1 MTERGKAKEITKSRI
16 HKSAL
21 GLFSVNGYFQ
31 TSIAEI
37 SIKANIS
44 KGLFYHYYSSKEA
57 LFEEIILESINTIL
71 DYLSQNNDE
80 EFNDDKFVYFLN
92 KVILPSLENDKTL
105 WKLLVLLL
113 SQQILYELATMY
125 LLKSTAYIEYEN
137 ILNRYFKTKG
147 YEKPDVEV
155 KLFTA
160 SLMGICIQ
168 YIVNPSGFPVNI
180 IMEQF
185 TNKIISKGQLKK
197 KGANNHK
204 KE

>member
-1 MTERGKAKEITKSRI
+1 MTERGKAKETTKSRVR
-16 HKSAL
+16 KSAL
-21 GLFSVNGYFQ
+21 ALFSVNGYYQ

-37 SIKANIS
+37 TTNAHIS

-71 DYLSQNNDE
+71 DNLTQNNDG
-80 EFNDDKFVYFLN
+80 EFNDDKLVYFLN
-92 KVILPSLENDKTL
+92 KVILPSLENDKTR

-113 SQQILYELATMY
+113 SQQILYKFA
-125 LLKSTAYIEYEN
+125 LKHLTKSNVYIEYEN

-155 KLFTA
+155 KLFAA

-168 YIVNPSGFPVNI
+168 YIVNPSGFPVKI

-185 TNKIISKGQLKK
+185 TSKIISKGQVAKK
-197 KGANNHK
+197 QKYN
-204 KE
+204 

>member
-1 MTERGKAKEITKSRI
+1 MTKRDKSKMINKKEI

-21 GLFSVNGYFQ
+21 VLFGNNGYFQ
-31 TSIAEI
+31 TSVTDITK
-37 SIKANIS
+37 KANIS
-44 KGLFYHYYSSKEA
+44 KGLFYHYYSSKET
-57 LFEEIILESINTIL
+57 LFEEIILESIESLLN
-71 DYLSQNNDE
+71 YLPQNEDE
-80 EFNDDKFVYFLN
+80 KFNDDNLVYFIN

-113 SQQILYELATMY
+113 SQQILYKIATMY
-125 LLKSTAYIEYEN
+125 LMKSNAYIEYEN

-168 YIVNPSGFPVNI
+168 YIVNPSGFPVKI

-185 TNKIISKGQLKK
+185 TSKIISKGQVAKK
-197 KGANNHK
+197 QKYN
-204 KE
+204 

>member
-1 MTERGKAKEITKSRI
+1 MTERDKAKKITKSRI

-37 SIKANIS
+37 ATNSHIS

-71 DYLSQNNDE
+71 DYLTQNNDE
-80 EFNDDKFVYFLN
+80 EFNDDKLVYFLN

-113 SQQILYELATMY
+113 SQQILYKFA
-125 LLKSTAYIEYEN
+125 LKHLTKNNAYIEYEN

-168 YIVNPSGFPVNI
+168 YIVNPSDFPVKI

-185 TNKIISKGQLKK
+185 TSKIISKRAKT
-197 KGANNHK
+197 
-204 KE
+204 

>member
-1 MTERGKAKEITKSRI
+1 MTERGKAKETTKSRVR
-16 HKSAL
+16 KSAL
-21 GLFSVNGYFQ
+21 ALFSVNGYYQ

-37 SIKANIS
+37 TTNAHIS

-71 DYLSQNNDE
+71 DNLTQNNDG
-80 EFNDDKFVYFLN
+80 EFNDDKLVYFLN
-92 KVILPSLENDKTL
+92 KVILPSLENDKTR

-113 SQQILYELATMY
+113 SQQILYKFA
-125 LLKSTAYIEYEN
+125 LKHLTKSNVYIEYEN

-168 YIVNPSGFPVNI
+168 YIVNPSGFPVKI

-185 TNKIISKGQLKK
+185 TSKIISKGQVAKK
-197 KGANNHK
+197 QKYN
-204 KE
+204 

>member
-1 MTERGKAKEITKSRI
+1 MKKRDEIKKIKKSEI

-21 GLFSVNGYFQ
+21 GLFGEKGYFQ
-31 TSIAEI
+31 TSIADI

-71 DYLSQNNDE
+71 DYLTQNNDE
-80 EFNDDKFVYFLN
+80 EFNDDKLVYFFN

-105 WKLLVLLL
+105 WRLLVLLL
-113 SQQILYELATMY
+113 SQQILYKFA
-125 LLKSTAYIEYEN
+125 LKHLTKSNAYIEYEN

-168 YIVNPSGFPVNI
+168 YIVNPSGFPVKI

-185 TNKIISKGQLKK
+185 TSKIISKG
-197 KGANNHK
+197 
-204 KE
+204 